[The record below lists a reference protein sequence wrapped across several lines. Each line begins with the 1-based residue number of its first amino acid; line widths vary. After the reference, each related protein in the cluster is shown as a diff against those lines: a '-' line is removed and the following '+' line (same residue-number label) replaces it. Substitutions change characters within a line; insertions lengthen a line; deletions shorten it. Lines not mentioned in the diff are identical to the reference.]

1 LDRAYRKSGRAEC
14 ILNYGQKRWNER
26 MIVNLGVVGRI
37 RKRILKKQMEE
48 CGLD

>member
-1 LDRAYRKSGRAEC
+1 MGFNSGFKGS
-14 ILNYGQKRWNER
+14 NYDQKRWNER